1 MGGIS
6 TSVFGRFGGFKEGS
20 QRYEKR
26 DLTISS
32 IDPHPDNR
40 PIDQAKVKELAD
52 TIERDGLGQLPLV
65 RPMPNGRYQMIAG
78 HHRLEAF
85 KLIAERTG
93 DPKWR
98 HIPVNV
104 ISECDDDRAL
114 CLLHMTNLAV
124 VGLSKAEAGRAYEAI
139 AAVVRKERE
148 TNPDRYAGKR
158 TNAVVAEISTAQGKP
173 ASETYVKTA
182 RREFR
187 ASEGLA
193 DAARVPR
200 NRLNTPREPDL
211 AADALQRAI
220 ERLDSLSPDD
230 LGSVVQRLA
239 RYSRRLRSLI
249 RECEK

>member
-114 CLLHMTNLAV
+114 CLLHMTNL
-124 VGLSKAEAGRAYEAI
+124 LMS
-139 AAVVRKERE
+139 
-148 TNPDRYAGKR
+148 
-158 TNAVVAEISTAQGKP
+158 ISTARAGLWLQG
-173 ASETYVKTA
+173 
-182 RREFR
+182 RRSIRHCE
-187 ASEGLA
+187 EI
-193 DAARVPR
+193 RV
-200 NRLNTPREPDL
+200 
-211 AADALQRAI
+211 
-220 ERLDSLSPDD
+220 
-230 LGSVVQRLA
+230 
-239 RYSRRLRSLI
+239 
-249 RECEK
+249 